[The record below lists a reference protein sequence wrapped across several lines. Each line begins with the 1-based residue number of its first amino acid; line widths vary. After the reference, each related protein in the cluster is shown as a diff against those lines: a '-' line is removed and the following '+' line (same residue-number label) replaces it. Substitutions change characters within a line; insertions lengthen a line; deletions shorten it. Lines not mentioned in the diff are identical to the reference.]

1 MLLPRETAQGNFADG
16 TNETYEAYEA
26 YEADGAHEAD
36 VGR

>member
-16 TNETYEAYEA
+16 TNETYEA
-26 YEADGAHEAD
+26 DGANEAD